1 MSRADRAREARE
13 LRDRGLLLREI
24 GERMGAATS
33 TVDGWLN
40 DPDGARLQAR
50 KDSYAG
56 VCVRCGAPT
65 DGSNGRARAA
75 KVCKECWVWEPD
87 VVLAAVRRWAAE
99 HDGYP
104 PTEEQ
109 WRRRGD
115 YWPSAR
121 TVLSL
126 FGSWDAGIRAA
137 GFRPFIDRRAE
148 TQAWVEQQIAAGRTA
163 ASVAR
168 DLGVSESAVR
178 NRLKYRGL
186 TATALRRRAAA

>member
-13 LRDRGLLLREI
+13 LRDSGLLLREI
-24 GERMGAATS
+24 AERMGAAVS
-33 TVDGWLN
+33 TVDAWLN
-40 DPDGARLQAR
+40 DPSGAKLQAR

-56 VCVRCGAPT
+56 VCEWCGAPT
-65 DGSNGRARAA
+65 DGSNGRDRAPV
-75 KVCKECWVWEPD
+75 VCMECRMWEPD
-87 VVLAAVRRWAAE
+87 VVLAAVRRWASE
-99 HDGYP
+99 HDGKAP
-104 PTEEQ
+104 SETD

-115 YWPSAR
+115 YSPSAK
-121 TVLSL
+121 TVQRL

-137 GFRPFIDRRAE
+137 GLRPRIDRRPE

-168 DLGVSESAVR
+168 ELGVSESAVR

-186 TATALRRRAAA
+186 TATALRRRSAA